1 MEEFLTNKS
10 LYEQW
15 LDAKEVEIKAV
26 EARRVVEDKLLSIYG
41 IAEGSEGSRTIKE
54 DGYKVVVTSRVT
66 RNVDTDKVQQI
77 ALEQGLTSH
86 IQFLF
91 RWKAEINAKIWKNT
105 AESITSPFI
114 EAITAKP
121 GRPSFTIQKENEDAI

>member
-26 EARRVVEDKLLSIYG
+26 EARRVVEDKLLSIHG
-41 IAEGSEGSRTIKE
+41 IAEGSEGSQTIKE